1 MAAQTVL
8 IVDDEPAN
16 LAVLEGILADE
27 YTLVAARN
35 GAEALVAMVKHR
47 PALVLLDVGLP
58 DVDGY
63 VLCRQ
68 MHQIDPTR
76 RVQVIF
82 VTGYGDPGHEAA
94 GFDAGGVDY
103 IVKPVLPQLVR
114 ARVSAHL
121 ARVQASV
128 LETSYRD
135 AILMLG
141 HAGHYNDTDT
151 GAHIWRMA
159 AYARA
164 IAQACGWDAQSS
176 DRLELAAPMHDTGK
190 LGGPQAILRKPG
202 PLDAKEWAIMKTHPQ
217 VGHDILSKSSAPVFQ
232 LAAEISLRH
241 HEKWDG
247 SGYPDGLRGK
257 AIPQSARIVALAD
270 VFDALSM
277 RRPYKEPWAKANI
290 VEYIEAGSGA
300 HFDPDIVNAFI
311 RILPQILGIQQHW
324 IDEDILLPALRVI
337 QYPSASKSASGMSP
351 DLALQYTRVMAMTAE
366 TMKLASSPC

>member
-1 MAAQTVL
+1 MSNQTLL

-16 LAVLEGILADE
+16 LALMDSILADE

-35 GAEALVAMVKHR
+35 GAEALTAVVKHR

-58 DVDGY
+58 DIDGY
-63 VLCRQ
+63 ALCRQ
-68 MHQIDPTR
+68 IQQIDPTQ

-82 VTGYGDPGHEAA
+82 VSGYSDPLHEAA

-128 LETSYRD
+128 LEKSYRD

-164 IAQACGWDAQSS
+164 LALASGWTAESAN
-176 DRLELAAPMHDTGK
+176 RLELAAPMHDTGK
-190 LGGPQAILRKPG
+190 LGVPQAILRKPG
-202 PLDAKEWAIMKTHPQ
+202 PLDAHEWVVMRTHPQ
-217 VGHDILSKSSAPVFQ
+217 VGFDILNKSSAPVFQ
-232 LAAEISLRH
+232 LAAEVSLCH

-247 SGYPDGLRGK
+247 SGYPAGLKGQ
-257 AIPQSARIVALAD
+257 AIPQSALIVALAD

-277 RRPYKEPWAKANI
+277 KRPYKEPWPLDKIMAHLA
-290 VEYIEAGSGA
+290 AGSGV
-300 HFDPDIVNAFI
+300 HFDPELVTVFMS
-311 RILPQILGIQQHW
+311 ILPEILAIQGCW
-324 IDEDILLPALRVI
+324 DD
-337 QYPSASKSASGMSP
+337 
-351 DLALQYTRVMAMTAE
+351 AE
-366 TMKLASSPC
+366 LKNDGS